1 MHLPAGPPIGTELGD
16 YETTTFAFEPGSVL
30 LLYTDGLVEQRGV
43 DIDDSVHALTEMDLS
58 ADGPLEDLL
67 DTLLTQLT
75 NSTNE
80 DDIAL
85 LAARLRPLS
94 G

>member
-1 MHLPAGPPIGTELGD
+1 M
-16 YETTTFAFEPGSVL
+16 L

-43 DIDDSVHALTEMDLS
+43 DIDDSLHALTELALS
-58 ADGPLEDLL
+58 ADGSLEDLL

-75 NSTNE
+75 NSMCE

-85 LAARLRPLS
+85 LAARLRPAS
-94 G
+94 T